1 MILTIDTNR
10 DSPEDIRKAIKA
22 LLAILGDGSS
32 SSSFG
37 GSRNIFD
44 SPSSGSGASSDAA
57 PAGNVFGNIFGGE
70 SGSEAGSSGE
80 SSLPASSEEDAEVEL
95 Y

>member
-22 LLAILGDGSS
+22 LMAILGDGSGFS
-32 SSSFG
+32 V
-37 GSRNIFD
+37 GSKNIFD
-44 SPSSGSGASSDAA
+44 SPSSGSGPSSDAA
-57 PAGNVFGNIFGGE
+57 PGGNVFGNIFGGD

-80 SSLPASSEEDAEVEL
+80 SSAPASSDENAEVEL